1 MNLLVGWD
9 PAGNITDSKGFSW
22 L

>member
-9 PAGNITDSKGFSW
+9 QAGNITDSKGFSW